1 MKVLKDEKMDLKT
14 PCKGKG
20 KCLKCL
26 CTAEGK
32 VSEPSKREIKL
43 LGDKKIKEGV
53 RLACEVIIEGDA
65 TIKKIQKVINLS
77 GACQK
82 GFSLYHLCLKN
93 Y

>member
-65 TIKKIQKVINLS
+65 TIKKYK
-77 GACQK
+77 K
-82 GFSLYHLCLKN
+82 
-93 Y
+93 